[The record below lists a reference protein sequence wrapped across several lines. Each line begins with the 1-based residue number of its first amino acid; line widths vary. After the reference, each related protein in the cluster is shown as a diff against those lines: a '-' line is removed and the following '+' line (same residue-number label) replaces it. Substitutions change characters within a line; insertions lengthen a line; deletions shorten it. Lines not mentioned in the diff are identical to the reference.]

1 MSKEK
6 DDSINIADIE
16 KIGIKIASALTQYGQ
31 EVSDKVKKIVDGVAK
46 ETVEELKRT
55 SPKRTGRYAQEWK
68 QKKLYEN
75 SLSRRRT
82 VYNDRRRNITH
93 LLEKEHDDRTKT
105 KTIYPKASNKHIGP
119 ANEHAIEKLQER
131 IEGALK

>member
-1 MSKEK
+1 MSKGK
-6 DDSINIADIE
+6 GDSINIVDIE

-31 EVSDKVKKIVDGVAK
+31 EVSDKVKKIVDGVTK

-55 SPKRTGRYAQEWK
+55 SPKHTGRYAQEWK

-82 VYNDRRRNITH
+82 VYNESRYRLTH
-93 LLEKEHDDRTKT
+93 LLENEHRYRKTTRTV
-105 KTIYPKASNKHIGP
+105 YPKKHIGP
-119 ANEHAIEKLQER
+119 ANERSIEKLQER
-131 IEGALK
+131 IEEALK

>member
-6 DDSINIADIE
+6 DDSINIVDIE

-82 VYNDRRRNITH
+82 VYNESRYRLTH
-93 LLEKEHDDRTKT
+93 LLENEHKYKETTKMV
-105 KTIYPKASNKHIGP
+105 YPKKHIAP
-119 ANEHAIEKLQER
+119 ANEHAVKKLQER
-131 IEGALK
+131 IEEALK